1 MTKKAPRVK
10 VTAKATVECGVCGRE
25 KVAAGTPGAVRC
37 GRDRDTSE
45 GRVSCSA
52 YVKEGR

>member
-45 GRVSCSA
+45 GRISCSA